1 MAVKNWRI
9 DGDFAYILY
18 EDGDEIKVSKDDFN
32 RAFGTIISASKENVI
47 RDFAVSIDA
56 DIIVPKAL

>member
-32 RAFGTIISASKENVI
+32 RAFGAIISASKENVI
-47 RDFAVSIDA
+47 RDFAVSI
-56 DIIVPKAL
+56 KMTE

>member
-32 RAFGTIISASKENVI
+32 RAFGAIISASKENVI
-47 RDFAVSIDA
+47 RDFAVSIEMT
-56 DIIVPKAL
+56 